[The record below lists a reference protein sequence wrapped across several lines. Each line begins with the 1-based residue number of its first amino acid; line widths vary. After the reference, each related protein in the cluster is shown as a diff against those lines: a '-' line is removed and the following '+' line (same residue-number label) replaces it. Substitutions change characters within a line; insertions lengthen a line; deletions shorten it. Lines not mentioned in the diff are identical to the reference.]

1 MGTKPT
7 NFHTVNSYDSLDW
20 GYSGGRVTFV
30 WEEAPGGAIE
40 IQVTVDDAGAD
51 GRVTFG
57 TNVTQGDVTY
67 SMFEDAEAIAAL
79 LPGMAWPYA
88 LANGRGIYHV
98 NAGEGPYDALTS
110 VLDMFALSEK
120 VRAFGQIELEIRD
133 AVKTIKESDGALSE
147 EFKAKLPI
155 MELWHLHDI
164 CKGIVTSNIC
174 GWEGYHLSWETR
186 KIWRVLDIFDEMD
199 ESDKEALGDGFLD
212 DLRTALTPLEQIANG
227 DYFVN

>member
-20 GYSGGRVTFV
+20 GYSGGRVTFI

-51 GRVTFG
+51 
-57 TNVTQGDVTY
+57 
-67 SMFEDAEAIAAL
+67 
-79 LPGMAWPYA
+79 
-88 LANGRGIYHV
+88 GRGIYHV

-133 AVKTIKESDGALSE
+133 AVKTISAWLFVRLGRFGAVSC
-147 EFKAKLPI
+147 KPI
-155 MELWHLHDI
+155 
-164 CKGIVTSNIC
+164 
-174 GWEGYHLSWETR
+174 
-186 KIWRVLDIFDEMD
+186 
-199 ESDKEALGDGFLD
+199 
-212 DLRTALTPLEQIANG
+212 
-227 DYFVN
+227 

>member
-1 MGTKPT
+1 MGTKST

-20 GYSGGRVTFV
+20 GYSYGRVTFV

-40 IQVTVDDAGAD
+40 IQVTIDDAGED

-57 TNVTQGDVTY
+57 TKVTQGDVTY
-67 SMFEDAEAIAAL
+67 NMTEDTEAIAAL

-98 NAGEGPYDALTS
+98 NAGEAPYDALTS

-133 AVKTIKESDGALSE
+133 AIKTIKESYGALSG
-147 EFKAKLPI
+147 EFKAKFPI
-155 MELWHLHDI
+155 TKLWHLYDVCKDI
-164 CKGIVTSNIC
+164 VQSDAR
-174 GWEGYHLSWETR
+174 GWEGYHLSSAT
-186 KIWRVLDIFDEMD
+186 KAIWRVLDIFDEMD